1 VVRGAGDG
9 PNNDGSE
16 LTASPKVSV
25 VIPVFNRPD
34 AVCRAVRSVLDQT
47 CQDFEIIVVD
57 DGSTDETAAAV
68 AELADAR
75 ITLIR
80 HERNRGGAAARNTGI
95 RASAAPL
102 VAFLDSD
109 DEWMPAKLEH
119 QLEAFQR
126 VSQQVALVSTGAV
139 RVYTNL
145 VEVDIPT
152 LPANLVRALLT
163 TNVIGETSRGMVRR
177 SALEA
182 VGGFDESLTASQD
195 MDLWLRICSKFE
207 AHQVPEALVR
217 IRKARDRDRIALN
230 IAANLTA
237 HDLFRKKHREQ
248 FAAYGSLHL
257 HLCESGWLALR
268 EGRDPKRAR
277 RYFFEAAVARPWSL
291 PTYGLLALAC
301 LPLSWLDALAWMR
314 NRLPDRNLQG
324 QAWFSREHAH
334 VTQNH
339 AHEDRTS

>member
-1 VVRGAGDG
+1 
-9 PNNDGSE
+9 
-16 LTASPKVSV
+16 
-25 VIPVFNRPD
+25 
-34 AVCRAVRSVLDQT
+34 VLQQT

-68 AELADAR
+68 SALAGAR

-80 HERNRGGAAARNTGI
+80 HDRNRGGSAARNTGI

-109 DEWMPAKLEH
+109 DEWMPTKLER
-119 QLEAFQR
+119 QLEAFQSLPQR
-126 VSQQVALVSTGAV
+126 VALVSTGAV
-139 RVYTNL
+139 RVYPNL

-152 LPANLVRALLT
+152 LPTDLVRALLT
-163 TNVIGETSRGMVRR
+163 RNVIGETSRGMVRR
-177 SALEA
+177 SVLDA
-182 VGGFDESLTASQD
+182 VGGFDETLAAVQE

-217 IRKARDRDRIALN
+217 VRKARDRDRIALN

-237 HDLFRKKHREQ
+237 HELFRKKHWERLV
-248 FAAYGSLHL
+248 AYGSLHL
-257 HLCESGWLALR
+257 HFSESGWVALR
-268 EGRDPKRAR
+268 EGRDAKRAR
-277 RYFFEAAVARPWSL
+277 RYFIQGAVARPWSL

-314 NRLPDRNLQG
+314 NRLPDRNLQR
-324 QAWFSREHAH
+324 QARFSREQAH
-334 VTQNH
+334 VTKNR
-339 AHEDRTS
+339 AHVDRTSS